1 MRGATYPTQRAYI
14 RFIYRRN
21 TCASPL
27 VVLFRVVVRAWINID
42 RLEERVSLVRGG
54 AKFRRDF
61 FFFLIKIPLA
71 KDVRRGKRGGEV
83 GGHSKMS
90 VGGVWQ
96 HRLMTFFEGNY
107 RGETGVSRRISPKEQ
122 GANAIVIARDPCKRC
137 FPLRAFLHDRKHYP
151 VPPESEVGRA
161 NLRASQRLPEP
172 CSTEF
177 RSEPDGLTSTC

>member
-151 VPPESEVGRA
+151 QNPRLAGQIYARLNVFRNRAPPNFDQS
-161 NLRASQRLPEP
+161 
-172 CSTEF
+172 
-177 RSEPDGLTSTC
+177 LTG